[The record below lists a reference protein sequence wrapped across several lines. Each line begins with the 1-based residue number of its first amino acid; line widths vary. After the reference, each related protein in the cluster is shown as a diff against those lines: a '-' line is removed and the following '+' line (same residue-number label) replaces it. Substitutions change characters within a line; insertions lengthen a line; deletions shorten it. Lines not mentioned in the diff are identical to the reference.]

1 LSPIE
6 TSAAR
11 LPSDD
16 GVNVTVI
23 VQLAPALTL
32 LPQVLVSPKSP
43 LFVPVIEMLVMLTV
57 TLALLLRVIFLAA
70 LLVPTG

>member
-1 LSPIE
+1 M
-6 TSAAR
+6 
-11 LPSDD
+11 PSDD